1 MDWVRILLSRCA
13 SLLRRQK
20 LDEDLDDELRTHI
33 NFAIEENR
41 AHGMN
46 EQEARTAALRA
57 FGGLTQIKEMYRV
70 QRGLPF
76 LEQMGRDLCFGFRQ
90 LRRSPGF
97 AITAILTLALGIGT
111 NVAIFSIIWAT
122 FLAPLPY
129 PNGNELVVVWN
140 HYKGERVPTTIQDFA
155 YFAARARSFQRLDYE
170 SRGLVH
176 LTSADA
182 SQVEIAGVPGTPG
195 NYTKDLGIRIAL
207 GRDFL
212 PDEGSPGRDHVLVM
226 TNRLWR
232 ERYYADPQIIG
243 KFVSIDSEPY
253 QVVGVLAPSPL
264 DRGSAGLFAVP
275 LLPATD
281 TRTAAG
287 TPQHGNII
295 GRLKPGV
302 TIAQAQAEMTVIE
315 KQLIKDRG
323 WGRDADALSIR
334 VEAFKN
340 DWLDQKLQR
349 SLWLLLAAVGLVL
362 LIACANVANLQLA
375 RAVARKQEIAARLA
389 LGATRR
395 QIFTQLLTESLM
407 LAVIGGA
414 LGVALGWMLM
424 KMAAALVPG
433 LFKQSQAAEVGLN
446 LYVLGFAVLV
456 TVLAA
461 VVSGCAPGWQ
471 ATRVNL
477 SETLKQGS
485 QCVGKRTGIR
495 MQSVLVIGEFTLAM
509 ILLAG
514 AGMALHS
521 FWNLTRIDLGF
532 TADHVVTGFLG
543 PLNTSRTGRLP
554 RLSPEQVIAKER
566 VLLGSLLAV
575 PGASHAALTTHAP
588 LTGFGEFPF
597 SVAGQPSNP
606 SHPSDA
612 DLNVVTPD
620 YFKTFG
626 ILLVRGRFLSE
637 GDAASTAFAVVVNE
651 AFVRHYLGNADPL
664 GQHLRLPLLNSPG
677 RSASALPME
686 HPIVGVVHDMAQGKK
701 LTDDPQPEMWVS
713 MWQVPSDY
721 VSFAVR
727 TSVDSEAMMGSIRK
741 AVAAS
746 GYKPDKLR
754 TMEETVES
762 LCSGDRFEA
771 ALLAGFA
778 ALALLLAA
786 VGIFGLMSFAV
797 AQRTHEIGVRMALGA
812 KRSDVVALVVRNGM
826 RLAIVGTAIGLVGAL
841 MLGRI
846 MQSTLYGVHT
856 IDLVSLSAVAVL
868 LLGVAVLA
876 CWVPARRSARI
887 DPMRVLRQE

>member
-1 MDWVRILLSRCA
+1 MAVFRRIANLFRRSRIDREIEA
-13 SLLRRQK
+13 ELQSHIALRIDDNLARGMSAAEARRDALLRFGNPTATR
-20 LDEDLDDELRTHI
+20 ERV
-33 NFAIEENR
+33 
-41 AHGMN
+41 
-46 EQEARTAALRA
+46 TAADTTLSLNG
-57 FGGLTQIKEMYRV
+57 FTQ
-70 QRGLPF
+70 
-76 LEQMGRDLCFGFRQ
+76 DLHYALRQ

-97 AITAILTLALGIGT
+97 AITATLALALGIGP

-195 NYTKDLGIRIAL
+195 SYTKDLGIRIAL
-207 GRDFL
+207 GRDFF

-226 TNRLWR
+226 TNSLWR

-243 KFVSIDSEPY
+243 KFVSVDLEPY
-253 QVVGVLAPSPL
+253 EVVGVLAPSPL

-275 LLPATD
+275 ILPGTD
-281 TRTAAG
+281 ARTAAG
-287 TPQHGNII
+287 TPQHGNIT

-323 WGRDADALSIR
+323 WGRDGDALSIR

-340 DWLDQKLQR
+340 DWLDQKLRR

-375 RAVARKQEIAARLA
+375 RAVARRQEIAARLA

-407 LAVIGGA
+407 LALIGGA
-414 LGVALGWMLM
+414 LGVALGWTLM
-424 KMAAALVPG
+424 KMVTALVPD

-461 VVSGCAPGWQ
+461 VVSGCAPGLQ

-477 SETLKQGS
+477 SGTLKQGT
-485 QCVGKRTGIR
+485 QCVGKRTRVR
-495 MQSVLVIGEFTLAM
+495 MQSVLVISEFTLAM

-554 RLSPEQVIAKER
+554 MLPPEQVIAKER
-566 VLLGSLLAV
+566 ALLSRLSAV
-575 PGASHAALTTHAP
+575 PGTSHAALTTHAP

-597 SVAGQPSNP
+597 SMAGQPSDP
-606 SHPSDA
+606 SHPLDA
-612 DLNVVTPD
+612 DLNIVTPD

-626 ILLVRGRFLSE
+626 IRLVRGRFLNE
-637 GDAASTAFAVVVNE
+637 GDAAAASAVVVNG
-651 AFVRHYLGNADPL
+651 AFVRRYLGNADPL
-664 GQHLRLPLLNSPG
+664 TQHLRLPLLNFPG
-677 RSASALPME
+677 RSASAPPLE
-686 HPIVGVVHDMAQGKK
+686 YPIVGVVHDMAQGKK

-713 MWQVPSDY
+713 MWQFPSDY

-727 TSVDSEAMMGSIRK
+727 TSVDPEAMMGSIRK

-754 TMEETVES
+754 TMKGTVES
-762 LCSGDRFEA
+762 LRSSDRFEA

-786 VGIFGLMSFAV
+786 VGILGLMTFVV

-812 KRSDVVALVVRNGM
+812 RRSDVVALVVRSGM
-826 RLAIVGTAIGLVGAL
+826 RLATVGTAIGLVGAL
-841 MLGRI
+841 TFARV
-846 MQSTLYGVHT
+846 MQSTLYGVHA
-856 IDLVSLSAVAVL
+856 IDMGSLSAVVVL

-876 CWVPARRSARI
+876 CWIPARRSARI
-887 DPMRVLRQE
+887 DPMRVLREE